1 MVEMSANAGLQ
12 TVAPPAPPPSI
23 RPGTTLTRVSVQV
36 DFALRDK

>member
-1 MVEMSANAGLQ
+1 MNGGQSGGGYPQ
-12 TVAPPAPPPSI
+12 PPAPPPSI